1 MISQPS
7 KPRPKAPTASLSL
20 VGPRSWLTGPSPRP
34 SDVRCASR
42 RLAEKIQMPKRRRFN
57 STPVVTAC
65 VDAWEPLV
73 HLQLPRQL
81 LFSEPGAEPDT
92 LSQWLWG
99 AWGAG
104 GGIPGLRCAFHTGP
118 QQDSQAFAG
127 FLCQS
132 PKLAAG
138 VLLVRS
144 GTPTSCSALT
154 QSSPLTKLTLLTQ
167 TRGQIYP
174 PKHDASPR
182 SDPSFLPSSSSH
194 LSALTPQAR
203 PLPLCAL
210 LPVS

>member
-7 KPRPKAPTASLSL
+7 KPRLKAPTASLSL

-57 STPVVTAC
+57 STPVVPAC

-104 GGIPGLRCAFHTGP
+104 GGIPGLRMRFSYWSP
-118 QQDSQAFAG
+118 AG
-127 FLCQS
+127 QPGICWFPVS
-132 PKLAAG
+132 E
-138 VLLVRS
+138 
-144 GTPTSCSALT
+144 
-154 QSSPLTKLTLLTQ
+154 
-167 TRGQIYP
+167 
-174 PKHDASPR
+174 
-182 SDPSFLPSSSSH
+182 
-194 LSALTPQAR
+194 PQAGGRSLACPFRYPHLLLR
-203 PLPLCAL
+203 PDTIISTYKTHPSHPDSGSDL
-210 LPVS
+210 ST